1 MHEYEIIIEE
11 ITPCG
16 GEKYAKRTIV
26 EAEAE
31 SPRAYAEADGLYPI
45 MDIIEKPDGSTV
57 VITGNGKGNIVRFT
71 FSE

>member
-16 GEKYAKRTIV
+16 GEKYAKRIIV

-31 SPRAYAEADGLYPI
+31 SPRAYAQADGRYPI
-45 MDIIEKPDGSTV
+45 LDIVEKADGSTV
-57 VITGNGKGNIVRFT
+57 VTTGDGKGNIIRFT
-71 FSE
+71 FTE